1 MSIIEIEKLLDRYL
15 SGQCSSEEILL
26 LEKWLELEIST
37 NNDWSRMEEPD
48 KKQLIASLFEN
59 IKYTIDKNLASK
71 NDQIVKIPLFK
82 RSWVKI
88 AVAAS
93 VIFLLTGYYLY
104 LAPISNKRV
113 AESVKISSIN
123 KDIAPGGNKAVLTLA
138 DNSVIVLDNI
148 KNGALTQ
155 QGNVTIS
162 KLADGQLA
170 YLSSNEKSSEVLYN
184 LITTPRGGQYQLI
197 LADGSKVWLNA
208 ASSIRFPTRFSGSE
222 RKVEITG
229 EAYFEV
235 TKNAAIPFKVYI
247 KTSGGEDGIVE
258 VLGTHF
264 NINSYEDEVDI
275 KTTLLEGSVK
285 VSTGKNSRILTPG
298 QQADLKNNGMLYL
311 IEDANINEVMAWK
324 NGKFQFDEATDITT
338 IMKQIARWYDIE
350 IEYKEKIT
358 SHIGGSI
365 SRDVHISKVLEMLEM
380 TGTLK
385 FQINGKKVIVQPKKT
400 NQIN

>member
-1 MSIIEIEKLLDRYL
+1 MSIAEIEKLLDRYL
-15 SGQCSSEEILL
+15 SGQCSAEEILL
-26 LEKWLELEIST
+26 LDKWLELEIST
-37 NNDWSRMEEPD
+37 DNDWTRMEESN
-48 KKQLIASLFEN
+48 KKRILASLFEN
-59 IKYTIDKNLASK
+59 INRTVNKNVASK
-71 NDQIVKIPLFK
+71 NIQVVKISLYK
-82 RSWVKI
+82 KAWVKI
-88 AVAAS
+88 AVAAV
-93 VIFLLTGYYLY
+93 VIFLVAGYYLY
-104 LAPISNKRV
+104 VAPISNKRV
-113 AESVKISSIN
+113 AESIKISSIN
-123 KDIAPGGNKAVLTLA
+123 NDIAPGGNKAVLTLA

-148 KNGALTQ
+148 KNGALAQ

-170 YLSSNEKSSEVLYN
+170 YLSSNEKSTEVLYN

-208 ASSIRFPTRFSGSE
+208 ASSIRFPTRFNGTE
-222 RKVEITG
+222 RKVEISG

-247 KTSGGEDGIVE
+247 KTSDGEDEIVE

-264 NINSYEDEVDI
+264 NINSYGDEFDI

-285 VSTGKNSRILTPG
+285 VSKGKNRQTLTPG
-298 QQADLKNNGMLYL
+298 QQADLKNNGLLYL
-311 IEDANINEVMAWK
+311 IKDANIDEVMAWK
-324 NGKFQFDEATDITT
+324 NGKFQFDEATDLVT

-365 SRDVHISKVLEMLEM
+365 SRDVNISEVLEMLEM